1 MEDLSIFGMFSSGYY
16 GIEMIWEPILVIT
29 PLKIVTKFVFQSGQL
44 SPPISHLYQFYLAGN
59 NLLWRSLVDT
69 RDSLCLLKR
78 AHIIDLTIIINLFIY
93 LSNNLIDLS
102 IKLTI
107 TIYYC

>member
-1 MEDLSIFGMFSSGYY
+1 MEDLSVFAMFSSGYY
-16 GIEMIWEPILVIT
+16 GIEMIWKPILAIT
-29 PLKIVTKFVFQSGQL
+29 SLKIVTKFVFQSGQL
-44 SPPISHLYQFYLAGN
+44 SPPIGHLYQFYLAGN

-69 RDSLCLLKR
+69 RDSLWLLKR
-78 AHIIDLTIIINLFIY
+78 AHIIDLTIINLFIY

>member
-1 MEDLSIFGMFSSGYY
+1 MKDLSVFGMFSSGYY
-16 GIEMIWEPILVIT
+16 GIEMIWKPILAIT
-29 PLKIVTKFVFQSGQL
+29 SLKIVTKFVFQSGQL

-69 RDSLCLLKR
+69 RDSLWLP
-78 AHIIDLTIIINLFIY
+78 HIIDLTIINLFIY
-93 LSNNLIDLS
+93 LSNNLLDLS